1 MLVQNI
7 ACGVSK
13 VEPSRGMT
21 SGFKTGGRTKGT
33 PNKATAE
40 IKALAQ
46 KYTEASMK
54 ELGRIALEGTSET
67 ARVAAIKE
75 IFDRGYGRAIQSI
88 SSDQDNPQKIEI
100 SWKSG

>member
-21 SGFKTGGRTKGT
+21 AGFKTGGRTKGT

-40 IKALAQ
+40 IKALAMQ
-46 KYTEASMK
+46 YTEAAMK
-54 ELGRIALEGTSET
+54 ELGRIAVKGTSEA

-100 SWKSG
+100 S

>member
-1 MLVQNI
+1 
-7 ACGVSK
+7 
-13 VEPSRGMT
+13 MT
-21 SGFKTGGRTKGT
+21 AGYKTGGRTKGT

-46 KYTEASMK
+46 QHTADSMK
-54 ELGRIALEGTSET
+54 ELARIALKGTSET

-88 SSDQDNPQKIEI
+88 SGDQDNPQKIEI